1 MPGPLV
7 NRGPQPPPME
17 LPSRV
22 RMPDTKLIITPII
35 NFNELLI
42 VEKVEINESLRQ
54 TWREYKHSHF
64 GKWFGT
70 ARGS

>member
-1 MPGPLV
+1 M
-7 NRGPQPPPME
+7 NRGPQPPRME

-22 RMPDTKLIITPII
+22 RMPDTKLIITPIN

-42 VEKVEINESLRQ
+42 VEKVEINETLSQ
-54 TWREYKHSHF
+54 SWREYTHNHF

-70 ARGS
+70 AQWS